1 MLTENCLPIAVF
13 FTEMKQNVKVMYVPF
28 EKQCLWTALSGAVF
42 LFQDENS

>member
-28 EKQCLWTALSGAVF
+28 EKIMPMDRTLGCGFPFSR
-42 LFQDENS
+42 